1 MPTKSSP
8 VLAFFCL
15 FSLVDSHLVH
25 PIGRLIIPASEVCQ
39 LQLIN

>member
-8 VLAFFCL
+8 VLTFFCF

-25 PIGRLIIPASEVCQ
+25 PIGRLIVSASEVRQIQ
-39 LQLIN
+39 LSN